1 MYPTAEYERV
11 IIALLALL
19 VGIAAVSACM
29 VFVHFRG
36 KKSNEL
42 NSKIEKTRSYLSA
55 GEKNSKYDLISTL
68 SHEIRTPLNGILG
81 YSELLKETSL
91 DPEQRRYIERL
102 QFASSA
108 MLSTIDDILDFAKIE
123 SGKLQLRPHRFA
135 VVPLIDNV
143 SSIISH
149 QIQQKGLNLNVEL
162 GPELPKELVGDEVR
176 IRQILLN
183 LLNNAKKYTEEGGIC
198 ISVDMVD
205 RISGP
210 CIRFTVRDTG
220 IGIDECDI
228 EFIFKRFYQVS
239 QAGLSRFGGSGL
251 GLAISKHLTES
262 MGGEIGVESVKN
274 KGSNFWFTIPCSIA
288 KEEVRSVTNLVPIR
302 TTKLGKIL
310 LVEDLEYNR
319 DLAVEL
325 LTKYGHTIDVAENGA
340 EAVSMVQNGAYD
352 LVLMDIR
359 MPVMDGL
366 TATVHIRN
374 LNHQVSNI
382 PIIAMT
388 ANTLPDEVELFGK
401 AGMNDY
407 IAKPYHTE
415 ELMTKIGTYLNRS
428 VESEQILQNVEVNL
442 PSDDEPALTLF
453 GEQKLNKMTQELI
466 RRIDEF
472 SEASPSQINRFEL
485 ARKAHDVISL
495 SGMLG
500 YHTLSNA
507 YLNLEEACKN
517 DLDVPVAFNA
527 ALVAS
532 EPLITNAKTPLYHA

>member
-1 MYPTAEYERV
+1 
-11 IIALLALL
+11 
-19 VGIAAVSACM
+19 
-29 VFVHFRG
+29 
-36 KKSNEL
+36 
-42 NSKIEKTRSYLSA
+42 
-55 GEKNSKYDLISTL
+55 
-68 SHEIRTPLNGILG
+68 
-81 YSELLKETSL
+81 
-91 DPEQRRYIERL
+91 
-102 QFASSA
+102 
-108 MLSTIDDILDFAKIE
+108 
-123 SGKLQLRPHRFA
+123 
-135 VVPLIDNV
+135 
-143 SSIISH
+143 
-149 QIQQKGLNLNVEL
+149 IQQKGLNLNVEL

-210 CIRFTVRDTG
+210 CIRFTVKDTG

-228 EFIFKRFYQVS
+228 EFIFERFYQVS

-366 TATVHIRN
+366 TATAHIRN
-374 LNHQVSNI
+374 LNHKVSNI

-388 ANTLPDEVELFGK
+388 ANTLPDEVKLFGK
-401 AGMNDY
+401 VGMNDY
-407 IAKPYHTE
+407 IAKPYRTE

-428 VESEQILQNVEVNL
+428 VESEQILQNVVANL
-442 PSDDEPALTLF
+442 PSDDEPALNLF
-453 GEQKLNKMTQELI
+453 GEKKLNKMTQELI

-472 SEASPSQINRFEL
+472 SEVSPSQMNRFEL

-500 YHTLSNA
+500 YHTLSHA

-532 EPLITNAKTPLYHA
+532 EPLITNAKTTFYHA